1 MIPGASRRLAAT
13 RATLLPEHKPEGT
26 RGVILEVS
34 LKLFA
39 ERGYAGASIREIAEA
54 VGMKSDSLYAH
65 YPSKE
70 HILAELCR
78 IGHEE
83 HRRSIQRALLECGA
97 DPRDQVVAYVHA
109 HVAMHA
115 QFPMLA
121 VVANGEL
128 HALSSELGAATF
140 ELRNQSIQML
150 EDIVRRGIERG
161 VFQIPHVWLGVAAIG
176 AMGMRV
182 AYWYTPE
189 FELSSQRVAD
199 VYAEFALRL
208 LGASAPVHSEA
219 PADRSAAQSGPAQ
232 G

>member
-1 MIPGASRRLAAT
+1 MIVPNPIPDAARRLAAT
-13 RATLLPEHKPEGT
+13 HATLLPEHKPAGT
-26 RGVILEVS
+26 RGVILEVA

-39 ERGYAGASIREIAEA
+39 EHGYAGASIREIADGA
-54 VGMKSDSLYAH
+54 GMRPASLYAH

-83 HRRSIQRALLECGA
+83 HRRSIQAALLECGA

-115 QFPMLA
+115 QFSMLA

-128 HALSSELGAATF
+128 HALSSQLGAATF
-140 ELRNQSIQML
+140 ELRNQSIQALM
-150 EDIVRRGIERG
+150 DIVQRGVERG
-161 VFQIPHVWLGVAAIG
+161 VFNVPDVWLAVAAIG

-189 FELSSQRVAD
+189 YELGAHRVAEI
-199 VYAEFALRL
+199 YAQYALRV
-208 LGASAPVHSEA
+208 LGAPES
-219 PADRSAAQSGPAQ
+219 
-232 G
+232 

>member
-1 MIPGASRRLAAT
+1 MIVPNPIPDAARRLAAT
-13 RATLLPEHKPEGT
+13 RATLLPEHKPAGT
-26 RGVILEVS
+26 RGVILEIS

-39 ERGYAGASIREIAEA
+39 EHGYAGASIREIADGA
-54 VGMKSDSLYAH
+54 GMRPASLYAH

-83 HRRSIQRALLECGA
+83 HRRRIQAALLECGA
-97 DPRDQVVAYVHA
+97 DPCDQVVAYVQA

-115 QFPMLA
+115 QFSMLA

-128 HALSSELGAATF
+128 HALSSALGAATF
-140 ELRNQSIQML
+140 ELRNQSIHALM
-150 EDIVRRGIERG
+150 EIVQRGVERG
-161 VFQIPHVWLGVAAIG
+161 VFHVPDVWLAVAAIG

-189 FELSSQRVAD
+189 YELD
-199 VYAEFALRL
+199 ALRIAEIYAQYAL
-208 LGASAPVHSEA
+208 RVLGAPE
-219 PADRSAAQSGPAQ
+219 R
-232 G
+232 